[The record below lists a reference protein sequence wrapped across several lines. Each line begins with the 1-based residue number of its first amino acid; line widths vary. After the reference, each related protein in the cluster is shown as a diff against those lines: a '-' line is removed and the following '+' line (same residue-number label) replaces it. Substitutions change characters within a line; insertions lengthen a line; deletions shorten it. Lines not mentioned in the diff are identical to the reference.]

1 MKILI
6 CLCGI
11 CVIAMHGALYNST
24 RTVAEADVS
33 CAVIAVEWVA
43 ASDVEV

>member
-1 MKILI
+1 MGSVL
-6 CLCGI
+6 LP
-11 CVIAMHGALYNST
+11 MYGALYNST
-24 RTVAEADVS
+24 GTVAEVDVS